1 MSFGGGTG
9 TIQSVSRKQKLNT
22 RSSTEAE
29 LVVADD
35 VSQQML
41 WTKLFLEEQGIQIK
55 KNVLYQDNKA
65 AILLETNGRRSSGA
79 QTRALNIRYYFM
91 HDQVE
96 KGNVSIEHCSM
107 NDMIADYFTKPL
119 QGTLFQKFRRFIMG
133 YHG

>member
-1 MSFGGGTG
+1 MSFGGGVG
-9 TIQSVSRKQKLNT
+9 MIQSVSRKQKLNT

-29 LVVADD
+29 LVGADD

-79 QTRALNIRYYFM
+79 QTRVLNF
-91 HDQVE
+91 E
-96 KGNVSIEHCSM
+96 
-107 NDMIADYFTKPL
+107 
-119 QGTLFQKFRRFIMG
+119 
-133 YHG
+133 